1 MQAALTPRD
10 DVSDDSTP
18 VRHLP
23 EAGDMTVV
31 RAPVPR
37 PESAHAH
44 LLRAPDS
51 DEDDMALSRF
61 SQAQRSKANA
71 SLLMTQPPSVA
82 RVMPLRMS
90 QPNINPTSSD
100 VTSEHHESSDEQIA
114 LDVDEV
120 DDDDVI
126 ARPPREV
133 TRSNAP
139 SSLFGKSSRDV
150 STSQPISGSNAASVS
165 NTAFLR
171 KIYEANVGTP
181 SPATMRTVSE
191 INDVIKSQQ
200 AVKGPSPWH
209 SRSTSGASSVSGN
222 DATPA
227 GSLSARELS
236 TRGAEDASTPTMT
249 SLGRSASS
257 NSLDETPVKEE
268 RRSRVELNQ
277 IRLSS
282 PAPPPTSTTSGVGT
296 TESWRHRNSI
306 TAEARSVQR
315 RREGEPEDERSSA
328 SILFSSS
335 TSTSATTTTTDSTS
349 TNSLS
354 VTSGYRAFA
363 RPRSSLDSGVAGS
376 VSDKLASA
384 SRFEQAQS
392 LQSEGRGRVGTLLS
406 RNKEILTNLL
416 PTQRSAAEM
425 TSSSPQVPRRS
436 RSGSSSSSNPSSA
449 AINNKLQWL
458 KPNLPQK
465 HPLDV
470 TSPTSPQPPPVTS
483 SSVVISVSPAAA
495 ATMPS
500 SSTFTSAQSLFSAS
514 SSSPRSSVTSAS
526 DEPNVPRVTE
536 HLQQPTS
543 PRGSLGSERSAF
555 RSPRTSLTSLPEN
568 RQPTYVCIANVS

>member
-1 MQAALTPRD
+1 MEHNLICKPSSFFYQNQDENETQTATAAISKGAAARRSAAARRERLNAGMKGRFKSSPNLNEVQAALTPRD

-44 LLRAPDS
+44 LLRARDS
-51 DEDDMALSRF
+51 DEDEMTSSRF

-100 VTSEHHESSDEQIA
+100 VTSEQHDSSDEQIA

-236 TRGAEDASTPTMT
+236 TRGAEHASTPTMT
-249 SLGRSASS
+249 SLG
-257 NSLDETPVKEE
+257 
-268 RRSRVELNQ
+268 Q
-277 IRLSS
+277 I
-282 PAPPPTSTTSGVGT
+282 G
-296 TESWRHRNSI
+296 
-306 TAEARSVQR
+306 
-315 RREGEPEDERSSA
+315 
-328 SILFSSS
+328 
-335 TSTSATTTTTDSTS
+335 
-349 TNSLS
+349 
-354 VTSGYRAFA
+354 RAH
-363 RPRSSLDSGVAGS
+363 V
-376 VSDKLASA
+376 
-384 SRFEQAQS
+384 
-392 LQSEGRGRVGTLLS
+392 
-406 RNKEILTNLL
+406 
-416 PTQRSAAEM
+416 
-425 TSSSPQVPRRS
+425 
-436 RSGSSSSSNPSSA
+436 
-449 AINNKLQWL
+449 
-458 KPNLPQK
+458 
-465 HPLDV
+465 
-470 TSPTSPQPPPVTS
+470 
-483 SSVVISVSPAAA
+483 
-495 ATMPS
+495 
-500 SSTFTSAQSLFSAS
+500 
-514 SSSPRSSVTSAS
+514 
-526 DEPNVPRVTE
+526 
-536 HLQQPTS
+536 
-543 PRGSLGSERSAF
+543 
-555 RSPRTSLTSLPEN
+555 
-568 RQPTYVCIANVS
+568 